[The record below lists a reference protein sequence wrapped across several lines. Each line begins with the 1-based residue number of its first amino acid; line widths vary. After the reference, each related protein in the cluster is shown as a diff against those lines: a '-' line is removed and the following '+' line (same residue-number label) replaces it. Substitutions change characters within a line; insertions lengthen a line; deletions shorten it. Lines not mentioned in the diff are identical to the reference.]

1 MNGISTQKVAE
12 KLISLDFFSPNKSRI
27 KFFGEKKIHLK
38 YSLFQIEMC
47 APVINIMKYLFGLLH
62 IMSQYIFMCLI
73 ITYLDINWS
82 NVTDHF

>member
-62 IMSQYIFMCLI
+62 IMSQSIYIYVLNNYIFG
-73 ITYLDINWS
+73 Y
-82 NVTDHF
+82 